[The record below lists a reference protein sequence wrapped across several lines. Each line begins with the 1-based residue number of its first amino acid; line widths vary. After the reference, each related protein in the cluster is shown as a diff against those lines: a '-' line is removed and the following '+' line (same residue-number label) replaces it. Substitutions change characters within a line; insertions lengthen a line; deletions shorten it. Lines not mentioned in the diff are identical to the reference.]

1 MYVYI
6 KVRTM
11 SNEADEKSIE
21 HDKYMLQHS
30 VDRTKTLVDP
40 AHGKREMGD
49 GGEGITWAC
58 AVSMRRRASGR
69 KRARRESTICLAAPP
84 APASWGEEAEACC
97 VGGSGGG

>member
-30 VDRTKTLVDP
+30 VDRTKTHVDP
-40 AHGKREMGD
+40 VHGKREMGD
-49 GGEGITWAC
+49 GGE
-58 AVSMRRRASGR
+58 
-69 KRARRESTICLAAPP
+69 
-84 APASWGEEAEACC
+84 
-97 VGGSGGG
+97 